1 MVLKSK
7 VEQRPLAGEGGQV
20 GMDSSLQYCAILFAD
35 IVHSS
40 EITVNTQKQ
49 TLKVLLDNLIDQ
61 ARSQG
66 SFVFAKSW
74 GDGLL
79 ICMGACSEMGSYAL
93 GLRDHFRNTDWRNL
107 GFPRSMQMRVG
118 LDFQRITVDTLDKG
132 KASEVSGA
140 GVDHASRIEPVT
152 TPNQVFCTE
161 LFFKSLMSER
171 VENIAGDDLGVR
183 DLAKGAGKERL
194 YCLRWNQEPQMAG
207 STSGDDALRPPSAQ
221 PQTLPIENKATMA
234 PGVKYSPKIGLFL
247 DVDKTLT
254 RNFIQQDYA
263 RALGCEQEYAQ
274 IESRFQQKEITA
286 TGFGE
291 ELISLFRAKKF
302 TQVRA
307 KELFSTVVLQPWAD
321 ELLRLPIEKHLVSSG
336 PSYYLEQLAE
346 IYGID
351 VHNICKSDYFFNW
364 QSGLIEACNAVDA
377 QFKASFTRQRVRQYD
392 ISIGIGD
399 HPEFDGP
406 FVSHCTI
413 PLLTVHAE
421 GYLHA
426 STINPVVLLIRNLLG

>member
-1 MVLKSK
+1 MLLNSK
-7 VEQRPLAGEGGQV
+7 VEQTPLAAEGGGL
-20 GMDSSLQYCAILFAD
+20 GMDSFLQYCAILFAD

-40 EITVNTQKQ
+40 EITVPTQKQ
-49 TLKVLLDNLIDQ
+49 TLKELIANIIDQ
-61 ARSQG
+61 SRSQG

-74 GDGLL
+74 GDGL
-79 ICMGACSEMGSYAL
+79 IVCMGSCSELGSYAL
-93 GLRDHFRNTDWRNL
+93 GVRDRFRNTDWHNL
-107 GFPRSMQMRVG
+107 GFPHSMQMRFG
-118 LDFQRITVDTLDKG
+118 LDFQRIAVDG
-132 KASEVSGA
+132 AKATEVSGA
-140 GVDHASRIEPVT
+140 GVDRAARVEPIT
-152 TPNQVFCTE
+152 APNQVFCTE

-171 VENIAGDDLGVR
+171 VETIAGDDLGVR

-207 STSGDDALRPPSAQ
+207 SSSGGDASRPAAAQ
-221 PQTLPIENKATMA
+221 PQTLPIENKPAIA

-274 IESRFQQKEITA
+274 IESRYQQKEITG

-291 ELISLFRAKKF
+291 ELISLFRSKNF

-307 KELFSTVVLQPWAD
+307 KELFSTVALQPWAD
-321 ELLRLPIEKHLVSSG
+321 ELLRLPIEKNLVSSG
-336 PSYYLEQLAE
+336 PSYYLEQLAQ

-364 QSGLIEACNAVDA
+364 QSGLIESCNAVEA
-377 QFKASFTRQRVRQYD
+377 QYKASFARQRVQQYD

-426 STINPVVLLIRNLLG
+426 TSIGTVVILIRNLLG